1 MKAGARG
8 DILDVRT
15 WKTQKWWAVAA
26 FDLWLSIYWGS
37 QRRSVQPDNP
47 RGAFRGGS
55 LSSSASGIYGVGI
68 FHGAIFV
75 SRVVGQYL
83 LTNWRPKGAWSE
95 IFLLSSFRT
104 LCQKYMYNIEE
115 ERTVRRGKRR
125 RPLPSVTSSRQYH
138 IAPPAETFPRM
149 KCSYR
154 SRQVQSPGGSG
165 RRGGGERLKKR

>member
-47 RGAFRGGS
+47 RGASRGGS
-55 LSSSASGIYGVGI
+55 LSSRASGIYGVGI

-75 SRVVGQYL
+75 SRVEQYIYSYKL
-83 LTNWRPKGAWSE
+83 EAKRSL
-95 IFLLSSFRT
+95 
-104 LCQKYMYNIEE
+104 
-115 ERTVRRGKRR
+115 VRN
-125 RPLPSVTSSRQYH
+125 LPVKL
-138 IAPPAETFPRM
+138 I
-149 KCSYR
+149 
-154 SRQVQSPGGSG
+154 
-165 RRGGGERLKKR
+165 